1 MSEETK
7 LQSISLE
14 LDSMT
19 YRGGKEGGKPYFLI
33 HHVSQ
38 GIYCTCSFFKCTVLP
53 FFGQTRSHFIPGLSS
68 VEAAAINSIL
78 QLKYFLFFFSYS
90 LPFCIPSLPPQAAK
104 GSSHWHRTS
113 QLLKGEQQ
121 IWPAGS
127 IKMITPPSSGQIQ
140 LNRHCTS
147 MTRKVSCFLNSRF
160 CTAFYKK

>member
-38 GIYCTCSFFKCTVLP
+38 GIYCKCSFFKCTVLP

-78 QLKYFLFFFSYS
+78 QLKYFLFFFLLFPSF
-90 LPFCIPSLPPQAAK
+90 LHPF
-104 GSSHWHRTS
+104 
-113 QLLKGEQQ
+113 
-121 IWPAGS
+121 
-127 IKMITPPSSGQIQ
+127 PPSSGSQGQ
-140 LNRHCTS
+140 FPLTQNVTVVEGGTANLTCRVDQNDNTS
-147 MTRKVSCFLNSRF
+147 LQWSNPAQQTLYFDDKKGKLFPELTLLHCFL
-160 CTAFYKK
+160 

>member
-53 FFGQTRSHFIPGLSS
+53 FFGQTRSHFILGLSS

-78 QLKYFLFFFSYS
+78 QLKYFLFFSLIPFLSAS
-90 LPFCIPSLPPQAAK
+90 LPSLLRQPRAVP
-104 GSSHWHRTS
+104 TDT
-113 QLLKGEQQ
+113 E
-121 IWPAGS
+121 
-127 IKMITPPSSGQIQ
+127 
-140 LNRHCTS
+140 RH
-147 MTRKVSCFLNSRF
+147 SC
-160 CTAFYKK
+160 